1 MAGTHSQWKQRKV
14 ENLRYTPAINS
25 KRSGNRSLVEPPT
38 VQDYTKQQSIP
49 TKRSNASHLL
59 LPDPPSSIKDRYVSV
74 NQLNVVKVK
83 RQLLNSP
90 KMRALNNKMFL

>member
-1 MAGTHSQWKQRKV
+1 M
-14 ENLRYTPAINS
+14 PM
-25 KRSGNRSLVEPPT
+25 
-38 VQDYTKQQSIP
+38 

-59 LPDPPSSIKDRYVSV
+59 LPDPPSSIKDRYVSM

-90 KMRALNNKMFL
+90 KMRALNNKIFL